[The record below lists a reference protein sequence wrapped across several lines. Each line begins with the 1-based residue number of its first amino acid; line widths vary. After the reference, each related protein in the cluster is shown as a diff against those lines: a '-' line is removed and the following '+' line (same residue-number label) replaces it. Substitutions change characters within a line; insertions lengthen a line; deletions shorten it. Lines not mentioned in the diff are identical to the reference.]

1 MNRYDADGI
10 EGQHQPGS
18 DCQVLQ
24 NKQGIVDPSE
34 MDQAELYLLNQLYQ
48 WLFNKSFPEGVITTA
63 DIKHWHRKW
72 LGNLY
77 EWAGEERSVN
87 LAKGDFHFA
96 ASARIPALLVELDG
110 KFLSWLTPCSGLD
123 DDQLVTA
130 IAQVHVEF
138 ILLHPFREGN
148 GRMSRLLADV
158 MAVQAGKEPL
168 DYSAWD
174 QDRDGYFQAIQQGL
188 DDYGPME
195 RYVRLALLP

>member
-10 EGQHQPGS
+10 EGQHRPGS
-18 DCQVLQ
+18 DGQVLQ

-110 KFLSWLTPCSGLD
+110 KFLSRLTPCSGLD

>member
-1 MNRYDADGI
+1 MNRYDAEGV

-18 DCQVLQ
+18 DDQVLQ

-48 WLFNKSFPEGVITTA
+48 WLFNESFPEGVITTA

-96 ASARIPALLVELDG
+96 ASARIPALLAELDR
-110 KFLSWLTPCSGLD
+110 KFLSRLTPCSGLD

-158 MAVQAGKEPL
+158 MAAQAGKEPL

-174 QDRDGYFQAIQQGL
+174 QDREGYFRAIQQGL

>member
-10 EGQHQPGS
+10 EGQHRPGS
-18 DCQVLQ
+18 DGQVLQ

-48 WLFNKSFPEGVITTA
+48 WLFNESFPEDVITTA

-96 ASARIPALLVELDG
+96 ASARIRALLVELDG

-174 QDRDGYFQAIQQGL
+174 QDREGYFQAIQQGL

>member
-10 EGQHQPGS
+10 EGQHRPGS
-18 DCQVLQ
+18 DGQVLQ

-174 QDRDGYFQAIQQGL
+174 QDREGYFQAIQQGL